1 VSKID
6 FLSFMNR
13 QKISQTELA
22 EALGVHQSAVSQ
34 YVSGKSGVVFDKVEK
49 LVELGIT
56 PEELFGETMGKKM
69 RDAIIRDYLSKSG
82 ETTNQIPLEIVKEGL
97 IEILRRVYWQNIY
110 KSFFLLTSSSN
121 SCKKFKI
128 SFQLGILPKIIPCI
142 AL

>member
-1 VSKID
+1 MSKID

-13 QKISQTELA
+13 QRISQTELA

-69 RDAIIRDYLSKSG
+69 RETIIRDYLSKSG
-82 ETTNQIPLEIVKEGL
+82 ETINQNPLDIVKEGL
-97 IEILRRVYWQNIY
+97 IEILRRV
-110 KSFFLLTSSSN
+110 
-121 SCKKFKI
+121 
-128 SFQLGILPKIIPCI
+128 
-142 AL
+142 